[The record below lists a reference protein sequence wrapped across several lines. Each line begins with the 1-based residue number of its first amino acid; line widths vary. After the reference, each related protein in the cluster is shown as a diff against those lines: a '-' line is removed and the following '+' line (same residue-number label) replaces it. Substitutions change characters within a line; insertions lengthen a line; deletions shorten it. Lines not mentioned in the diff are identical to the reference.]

1 MTQYK
6 SSDTLINAIKSFE
19 GCRLIAYKPTQWTEK
34 YHTIGY
40 GHYGADVKPGME
52 ITESEADELLRSD
65 LSKFEIYVN
74 KLGVCKSQG
83 QFDALVDFSFNCGI
97 SALAKSTLL
106 KKIRAGDKTAD
117 IQAEFRRWNKSGGK
131 VLPGLTKR
139 REWEARRW
147 AE

>member
-6 SSDTLINAIKSFE
+6 SSETLINAIMAFE
-19 GCRLIAYKPTQWTEK
+19 GCRLTSYKCPAGVW
-34 YHTIGY
+34 TIGI
-40 GHYGADVKPGME
+40 GHTHGVKPGQH
-52 ITESEADELLRSD
+52 ITQAQADSLLRGD
-65 LSKFEIYVN
+65 LLPCENYVN
-74 KLGVCKSQG
+74 GLGVSKTQG
-83 QFDALVDFSFNCGI
+83 QYDALVDFSFNCGI

-106 KKIRAGDKTAD
+106 KKIRAGAKTGD